1 MNEKDEILNEDWIN
15 EFEKTDKLFRDFYL
29 DDIYYTEIHFI
40 YINNSNNIEK
50 IKEENFLL
58 QTPNYISRKEIIEL
72 LKSNKKIND
81 KKYSL
86 LDILKC
92 NITLKPEEIKN
103 FLKSSNT
110 NDYLDNFLQPI
121 KNLDNIIFE
130 KTINMFQDLNDLL
143 FIFYEKTDEENKI
156 SVNNVTKM
164 VYLIQ
169 KKKYKNSTRKQHKD
183 Y

>member
-110 NDYLDNFLQPI
+110 TCPNMIQNRTNAKMHISTLHLYDPI
-121 KNLDNIIFE
+121 EISILYIF
-130 KTINMFQDLNDLL
+130 
-143 FIFYEKTDEENKI
+143 
-156 SVNNVTKM
+156 V
-164 VYLIQ
+164 
-169 KKKYKNSTRKQHKD
+169 R
-183 Y
+183 

>member
-92 NITLKPEEIKN
+92 STVEKLANHLK
-103 FLKSSNT
+103 L
-110 NDYLDNFLQPI
+110 
-121 KNLDNIIFE
+121 
-130 KTINMFQDLNDLL
+130 
-143 FIFYEKTDEENKI
+143 
-156 SVNNVTKM
+156 
-164 VYLIQ
+164 
-169 KKKYKNSTRKQHKD
+169 NSTKQTIGTR
-183 Y
+183 YEF